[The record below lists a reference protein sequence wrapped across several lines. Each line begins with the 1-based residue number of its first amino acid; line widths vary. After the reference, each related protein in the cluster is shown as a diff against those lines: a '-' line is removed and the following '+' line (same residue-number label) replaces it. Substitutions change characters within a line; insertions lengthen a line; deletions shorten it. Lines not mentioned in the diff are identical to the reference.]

1 MMNEYRISY
10 DHGSDTLYVRVREG
24 RVAESDEVDDGII
37 VDYDEGGNIVRIEVL
52 GFLERKMDLNELV
65 TRGLKVLIKA

>member
-1 MMNEYRISY
+1 MNEYRISY
-10 DHGSDTLYVRVREG
+10 DHESDTLYVRVREG

-37 VDYDEGGNIVRIEVL
+37 VDYDEGGNIVGIEVL
-52 GFLERKMDLNELV
+52 GFSERKMDLNELV

>member
-37 VDYDEGGNIVRIEVL
+37 VDYDEGGNIVGIEVL
-52 GFLERKMDLNELV
+52 GFSERKMDLNELV

>member
-10 DHGSDTLYVRVREG
+10 DHGSDALYVRVREG

-37 VDYDEGGNIVRIEVL
+37 VDYDEEGNIAGIEVL
-52 GFLERKMDLNELV
+52 GFSERKMDLNELI
-65 TRGLKVLIKA
+65 TRGLKVSIEA